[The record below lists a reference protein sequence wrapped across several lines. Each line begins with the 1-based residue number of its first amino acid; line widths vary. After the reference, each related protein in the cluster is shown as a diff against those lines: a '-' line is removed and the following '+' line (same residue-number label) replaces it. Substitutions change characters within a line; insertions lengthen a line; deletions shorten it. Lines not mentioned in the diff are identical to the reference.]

1 MPALLLGAP
10 GVALAAESGAAPV
23 LDTATL
29 SPVAEVLNY
38 NGATTTAYTPSS
50 TTGTNGWF
58 TGGEVTLHLSATD
71 DDAVASF
78 RVTVGSD
85 PAVEVSAVR
94 NGARGTAHYV
104 IKGDRNS
111 TVRYSAVDAAGNASA
126 AKTITVKIDTKP
138 PLPAPASGSA
148 SGSAS
153 DSAGA
158 VSSPVDCRTGPRA
171 PAGEAGPWTHPAQ
184 SFYGPSDKDRPT
196 RASLEHLLAG
206 DNAVVIEYSPR
217 LPEASIQALREWTYL
232 QTATVAV
239 PGGREPAL
247 RAATAS
253 TELTCDGVDTIRLSA
268 LAGTRTFGRVV
279 EHGDADEK

>member
-1 MPALLLGAP
+1 MRHALVRA
-10 GVALAAESGAAPV
+10 ALALTSLVCCGAC
-23 LDTATL
+23 
-29 SPVAEVLNY
+29 
-38 NGATTTAYTPSS
+38 GAT
-50 TTGTNGWF
+50 
-58 TGGEVTLHLSATD
+58 SAAALGSGPD
-71 DDAVASF
+71 GSPQAAVS
-78 RVTVGSD
+78 
-85 PAVEVSAVR
+85 SAVSS
-94 NGARGTAHYV
+94 GMP
-104 IKGDRNS
+104 S
-111 TVRYSAVDAAGNASA
+111 
-126 AKTITVKIDTKP
+126 
-138 PLPAPASGSA
+138 LPAPASGSA
-148 SGSAS
+148 SGSASDSAS

-171 PAGEAGPWTHPAQ
+171 PAGETGPWTHPAQ

-196 RASLEHLLAG
+196 RASLEHLLVG

-268 LAGTRTFGRVV
+268 LAGTRTFGRVA
-279 EHGDADEK
+279 EHGDAAEK

>member
-1 MPALLLGAP
+1 MRHALTRA
-10 GVALAAESGAAPV
+10 ALALTSLVCCGAC
-23 LDTATL
+23 
-29 SPVAEVLNY
+29 
-38 NGATTTAYTPSS
+38 GAT
-50 TTGTNGWF
+50 
-58 TGGEVTLHLSATD
+58 
-71 DDAVASF
+71 
-78 RVTVGSD
+78 
-85 PAVEVSAVR
+85 
-94 NGARGTAHYV
+94 
-104 IKGDRNS
+104 
-111 TVRYSAVDAAGNASA
+111 SA
-126 AKTITVKIDTKP
+126 AALGSRPDGSPQAAVSS
-138 PLPAPASGSA
+138 LSAPASISA
-148 SGSAS
+148 SGPAPG
-153 DSAGA
+153 SAGT

-196 RASLEHLLAG
+196 RASLEHLLVS

-268 LAGTRTFGRVV
+268 LAGTRTFGRVT
-279 EHGDADEK
+279 EHGDTDEK